1 MISHTQDALNGCIAS
16 AVSMLEEQALC
27 VFVCLFVCAYVRM
40 CVQGIRVKPCEGH
53 SVSVRPDLWRRDRG
67 DG

>member
-1 MISHTQDALNGCIAS
+1 MSVGVRES
-16 AVSMLEEQALC
+16 LEPVCAC
-27 VFVCLFVCAYVRM
+27 VVGHYAHVCVCLFVCAYVRM

-53 SVSVRPDLWRRDRG
+53 SMSVRPDLWRRDMG